1 MYFDCAVLKFG
12 HSVRHMCLRIR
23 RALNRCCRVIKE
35 PYPSSALN
43 RARRAAERRA
53 TPQTPTECAETIV
66 HARTHRRERRAL
78 ELPYAIPRAVDAH
91 HCPIDERSID
101 HAHARHGVAR

>member
-1 MYFDCAVLKFG
+1 MYFDCVGLKFG
-12 HSVRHMCLRIR
+12 HSISHVCLRIR
-23 RALNRCCRVIKE
+23 RALKSVLPRHQG
-35 PYPSSALN
+35 ALSIGAA
-43 RARRAAERRA
+43 ARRAAERRA
-53 TPQTPTECAETIV
+53 TPQTPTECAETTV

-91 HCPIDERSID
+91 HRSIDERSID